1 MIGFTLTEAQMS
13 AQKKARDF
21 AEKHMKPYAR
31 ELDSMPSPHF
41 DWKIVDRFAAAGY
54 TSFFL
59 PKEYGGGGVDAL
71 TVAIICEEMAVVCA
85 GICSVLGASMLA
97 ANCLKAGGT
106 EEQKK
111 TYLSLLAEKKGRL
124 GAMAITEPSAGSD
137 LGGVSTLAVKDNNDY
152 VISGTKTFISNAG
165 IADLY
170 IVLATTDPA
179 KKYAGLDFFIVP
191 ADTPGLS
198 AGKIEDKMGLR
209 ASPTG
214 TVILENVRVPAKNL
228 LGKPGTGFLVA
239 MQALDLSR
247 PMMSVDAIGIA
258 RAAYEAALEYT
269 RKRVQFGKPL
279 FKNQAVAFALADMAT
294 TIDAARLLTW
304 RACCLLDSGQEFT
317 KEASMA
323 KLFSS
328 EAAVEICS
336 KATHLMGA
344 VGYTRDLP
352 VEKFF
357 RDAKAMTILEGTSE
371 IQRRI
376 IAQEL

>member
-1 MIGFTLTEAQMS
+1 MISFTLTEAQMA
-13 AQKKARDF
+13 AQKKAREF
-21 AEKHMKPYAR
+21 AEKHMKPYVK

-59 PKEYGGGGVDAL
+59 SKEYGGGGVDAL

-294 TIDAARLLTW
+294 TIDAARLLSW

-336 KATHLMGA
+336 KAMHLMGA

>member
-1 MIGFTLTEAQMS
+1 MIGFTLTEAQMT
-13 AQKKARDF
+13 AQKAAREF

-31 ELDSMPSPHF
+31 DLDRMPTPHF
-41 DWKIVDRFAAAGY
+41 DWKIVDRFASAGY
-54 TSFFL
+54 TSFFI
-59 PKEYGGGGVDAL
+59 PREYGGGGVDSL
-71 TVAIICEEMAVVCA
+71 TMAIACEEMAVVCA
-85 GICSVLGASMLA
+85 GISSVLGATMLA

-111 TYLSLLAEKKGRL
+111 KYLSLLAEKKGRL

-137 LGGVSTLAVKDNNDY
+137 LGGVSTLAVKDKNDY

-198 AGKIEDKMGLR
+198 AGKIEDKLGLR

-214 TVILENVRVPAKNL
+214 TVILEDVRIPAKNL

-269 RKRVQFGKPL
+269 RKRTQFGKPL

-304 RACCLLDSGQEFT
+304 RACCLLDSGMEFT
-317 KEASMA
+317 REASMA

-336 KATHLMGA
+336 KAMHLMGA
-344 VGYTRDLP
+344 AGYTRDFP
-352 VEKFF
+352 VEKYF

>member
-1 MIGFTLTEAQMS
+1 MISFTLTEAQMA
-13 AQKKARDF
+13 AQKKAREF
-21 AEKHMKPYAR
+21 AEKHMKPYVK

-41 DWKIVDRFAAAGY
+41 DWKIVDRFASAGY
-54 TSFFL
+54 TSFFI

-336 KATHLMGA
+336 KAMHLMGA